1 MKNLILTLILFA
13 TAQSLVW
20 IQTNGQF
27 INEWF
32 RKYPLIVSCMGIPI
46 SYLYIKATSQAYKHF
61 NELWPGRMLAF
72 SVGIVVFAALTWF
85 LMGETVNFKT
95 GISLALAFLIIL
107 IQLFL

>member
-1 MKNLILTLILFA
+1 MLILFVI
-13 TAQSLVW
+13 AQSLVW
-20 IQTNGQF
+20 FQTNGQF

-32 RKYPLIVSCMGIPI
+32 RRYPLIVSCMGIPI
-46 SYLYIKATSQAYKHF
+46 SYIYIKATAQSYKYF

-85 LMGETVNFKT
+85 LMEETINLKT
-95 GISLALAFLIIL
+95 GLSLSLAFLIIL